1 MAGEDGATGDDA
13 PGEGE
18 PDWEMAPDA
27 EATFPEDAEKR
38 EVLREVADEIRAR
51 DDSSEAS
58 QVGALLYRVSDLY
71 KPGEETSI
79 PEIYMNMRH
88 ILEVREQGGLNPDE
102 E

>member
-1 MAGEDGATGDDA
+1 MAGEDGEHDGDGG
-13 PGEGE
+13 GEE
-18 PDWEMAPDA
+18 RTDWQMAPDS
-27 EATFPEDAEKR
+27 EATFPEDGEKR
-38 EVLREVADEIRAR
+38 EALRAVADEIRAR

-58 QVGALLYRVSDLY
+58 QIGALLYRVSDLY

>member
-1 MAGEDGATGDDA
+1 MAGEDGEQDGDDA
-13 PGEGE
+13 GE
-18 PDWEMAPDA
+18 DWQMAPDS

-38 EVLREVADEIRAR
+38 EVLREVATEIRGR

-58 QVGALLYRVSDLY
+58 QISAFLYRVSDLY
-71 KPGEETSI
+71 KPGEETSV

-88 ILEVREQGGLNPDE
+88 ILEVKKQGGLDPDE